1 VHVAAKDLGTGKE
14 QKITITASS
23 GLDKDEVEKM
33 VRDASDHAEEDRKA
47 RESADVRN
55 RADQMIYQ
63 VEKTLKE
70 NESKFSAED
79 KAGVEQSLKEA
90 REALE
95 KGDVEEIKAAS
106 DRLEKAAHKLAEAM
120 YRTQAGPGAPADGPG
135 PDTGGPQGS
144 DDVID
149 AEVVEDGKPN

>member
-1 VHVAAKDLGTGKE
+1 LE
-14 QKITITASS
+14 QS
-23 GLDKDEVEKM
+23 EVDGM
-33 VRDASDHAEEDRKA
+33 VRDAAEHAEEDRKA

-55 RADQMIYQ
+55 RADQLIYQ

-70 NESKFSAED
+70 NESKFSTED
-79 KAGVEQSLKEA
+79 RTSVGQSLQEA

-95 KGDVEEIKAAS
+95 KGDVEQIKGAS

-120 YRTQAGPGAPADGPG
+120 YRTESGPGSPADGPG
-135 PDTGGPQGS
+135 SATGGPQGT